1 VVRIDPGL
9 GCDHSKAF
17 ILGGVDQS
25 GNLLNWAM
33 GIDFKSC
40 TDAGVDHMKLVMS
53 YSDPGFLI
61 PN

>member
-1 VVRIDPGL
+1 VRIGSAL

-40 TDAGVDHMKLVMS
+40 EDAGLKHMKLVMS
-53 YSDPGFLI
+53 YSDAGFLL